1 MVKLNNI
8 DLTII
13 GGGPVGLFLGK
24 EAKKKGLN
32 VVIFDREEKVGGILK
47 QCIHT
52 GFGLQVYNKNLTG
65 PELAENLY
73 EEVNNLNIPV
83 YTISM
88 CSGFED
94 KKLYFYS
101 RKGII
106 EVESDYYGFA
116 LGARERN
123 RGNLFIEGDRP
134 TGIFTAGF
142 AQYLTNILG
151 LKIGNKIAILG
162 SGDIGLIMA
171 RRLKIEG
178 MDVVGVY
185 EIMPFFGGLPRNI
198 KQCLEDFE
206 IPLYLSHTII
216 KVEGKDRL
224 EKIFV
229 SEVDKNFNQIGEIKE
244 IEADTLLLSVGLIP
258 EIDILR
264 KNLLFDK
271 STNQPIVNQNFL
283 TNIPGVFLLGNSLT
297 IFDLVDKAMLSSL
310 NSLDAILNGKR
321 EINKNGTELKAGNF
335 IKNIIPQIIE
345 KDSKKA
351 NIYFRV
357 KEPIFNKSLILR
369 EDNKIVFKKKIVAL
383 YPSQMEEITINPEII
398 EKDEVILEIIW
409 KR

>member
-32 VVIFDREEKVGGILK
+32 VIIFDREEKVGGILK

-101 RKGII
+101 KRGII

-206 IPLYLSHTII
+206 IPLYLSHTVVR
-216 KVEGKDRL
+216 VEGKDRL

-310 NSLDAILNGKR
+310 NSLDAILNGKK
-321 EINKNGTELKAGNF
+321 EINNKGTKLKAGNF
-335 IKNIIPQIIE
+335 IKNI
-345 KDSKKA
+345 
-351 NIYFRV
+351 
-357 KEPIFNKSLILR
+357 
-369 EDNKIVFKKKIVAL
+369 
-383 YPSQMEEITINPEII
+383 
-398 EKDEVILEIIW
+398 
-409 KR
+409 

>member
-32 VVIFDREEKVGGILK
+32 VVIFDREERVGGILK

-52 GFGLQVYNKNLTG
+52 GFGLQIYNKNLTG

-73 EEVNNLNIPV
+73 EEANNLNIPV

-106 EVESDYYGFA
+106 EVKSDYYGFA

-206 IPLYLSHTII
+206 IPLYLSHTVVR
-216 KVEGKDRL
+216 VEGKDRL

-258 EIDILR
+258 EIDIFR

-321 EINKNGTELKAGNF
+321 EINNKGTKLKAGNF

-369 EDNKIVFKKKIVAL
+369 EDNKIIFKKKIVAL

-398 EKDEVILEIIW
+398 EKDEVILEII
-409 KR
+409 

>member
-32 VVIFDREEKVGGILK
+32 VVIFDREERVGGILK

-52 GFGLQVYNKNLTG
+52 GFGLQIYNKNLTG

-101 RKGII
+101 RRGII
-106 EVESDYYGFA
+106 EVKSDYYGFA

-185 EIMPFFGGLPRNI
+185 EVMPFFGGLPRNI

-206 IPLYLSHTII
+206 IPLYLSHTVVR
-216 KVEGKDRL
+216 VEGKDRL

-264 KNLLFDK
+264 KNLLVDR

-321 EINKNGTELKAGNF
+321 EINNKGTKLKAGNF

-369 EDNKIVFKKKIVAL
+369 EDNKIIFKKKIVAL

-398 EKDEVILEIIW
+398 EKDEVILEII
-409 KR
+409 

>member
-101 RKGII
+101 RKGIV

-206 IPLYLSHTII
+206 IPLYLSHTVVR
-216 KVEGKDRL
+216 VEGKDRL

-321 EINKNGTELKAGNF
+321 EINNKGTKLKAGNF

-398 EKDEVILEIIW
+398 EKDEVILEIV
-409 KR
+409 

>member
-13 GGGPVGLFLGK
+13 GGGSVGLFLGK

-229 SEVDKNFNQIGEIKE
+229 SEVDKNFNQIGEINE

-310 NSLDAILNGKR
+310 NSLDAILKGKR
-321 EINKNGTELKAGNF
+321 EINNNGIKLKTGNL
-335 IKNIIPQIIE
+335 IKNLIPQIIE
-345 KDSKKA
+345 KDSEKA

-383 YPSQMEEITINPEII
+383 YPSQMEEITINPKII
-398 EKDEVILEIIW
+398 EKDEVILEII
-409 KR
+409 

>member
-1 MVKLNNI
+1 MNNI

-229 SEVDKNFNQIGEIKE
+229 SEVDKNFNQIGKIKE

-383 YPSQMEEITINPEII
+383 YPSQMEEITISPEII
-398 EKDEVILEIIW
+398 EKDEVILEIV
-409 KR
+409 

>member
-162 SGDIGLIMA
+162 SGDIGLIIA

-229 SEVDKNFNQIGEIKE
+229 SEVDKNFNQIGKIKE

-383 YPSQMEEITINPEII
+383 YPSQMEEITISPEII
-398 EKDEVILEIIW
+398 EKDEVILEIV
-409 KR
+409 

>member
-32 VVIFDREEKVGGILK
+32 VVIFDREERVGGILK

-52 GFGLQVYNKNLTG
+52 GFGLQIYNKNLTG

-101 RKGII
+101 RRGII
-106 EVESDYYGFA
+106 EVKSDYYGFA

-206 IPLYLSHTII
+206 IPLYLSHTVVR
-216 KVEGKDRL
+216 VEGKDRL

-310 NSLDAILNGKR
+310 NSLDAILNGKK
-321 EINKNGTELKAGNF
+321 EINNKGTKLKAGNF

-369 EDNKIVFKKKIVAL
+369 EDNKIIFKKKIVAL
-383 YPSQMEEITINPEII
+383 YPSQMEEITINPETI
-398 EKDEVILEIIW
+398 EKDKVILEII
-409 KR
+409 

>member
-13 GGGPVGLFLGK
+13 GGGSVGLFLGK

-229 SEVDKNFNQIGEIKE
+229 SEVDKNFNQIGEINE

-310 NSLDAILNGKR
+310 NSLDAILKGKR
-321 EINKNGTELKAGNF
+321 EINNNGIKLKTGNL
-335 IKNIIPQIIE
+335 IKNLIPQIIE
-345 KDSKKA
+345 KDSEKA

-398 EKDEVILEIIW
+398 EKDEVILEII
-409 KR
+409 

>member
-32 VVIFDREEKVGGILK
+32 VIIFDREEKVGGILK

-101 RKGII
+101 RIGII

-206 IPLYLSHTII
+206 IPLYLSHTVVR
-216 KVEGKDRL
+216 VEGKDRL

-321 EINKNGTELKAGNF
+321 EINNKGTKLKAGNF

-369 EDNKIVFKKKIVAL
+369 EDNKIIFKKKIVAL
-383 YPSQMEEITINPEII
+383 YPSQMEEITINPETI
-398 EKDEVILEIIW
+398 EKDKVILEII
-409 KR
+409 

>member
-88 CSGFED
+88 YSGFED

-101 RKGII
+101 RRGII

-162 SGDIGLIMA
+162 SGDIGLIIA

-229 SEVDKNFNQIGEIKE
+229 SEVDKNFNQIGKIKE

-383 YPSQMEEITINPEII
+383 YPSQMEEITISPEII
-398 EKDEVILEIIW
+398 EKDEVILEIV
-409 KR
+409 

>member
-65 PELAENLY
+65 PELTENLY

-178 MDVVGVY
+178 MDVAGIY

-310 NSLDAILNGKR
+310 NSLDAILKGKR
-321 EINKNGTELKAGNF
+321 EINNNGIKLKTGNL
-335 IKNIIPQIIE
+335 IKNLIPQIIE
-345 KDSKKA
+345 KDSEKA

-398 EKDEVILEIIW
+398 EKDEVILEII
-409 KR
+409 

>member
-1 MVKLNNI
+1 MNNI

-32 VVIFDREEKVGGILK
+32 VIIFDREEKVGGILK

-101 RKGII
+101 RRGII
-106 EVESDYYGFA
+106 EVKSDYYGFA

-151 LKIGNKIAILG
+151 LKIGNKITILG

-206 IPLYLSHTII
+206 IPLYLSHTVVR
-216 KVEGKDRL
+216 VEGKDRL

-321 EINKNGTELKAGNF
+321 EINNKGTKLKAGNF

-357 KEPIFNKSLILR
+357 REPIFNKSLILR

-383 YPSQMEEITINPEII
+383 YPSQMEEITINPETI
-398 EKDEVILEIIW
+398 EKDEVILEIV
-409 KR
+409 

>member
-1 MVKLNNI
+1 MNNI

-88 CSGFED
+88 YSGFED

-101 RKGII
+101 RRGII

-162 SGDIGLIMA
+162 SGDIGLIIA

-229 SEVDKNFNQIGEIKE
+229 SEVDKNFNQIGKIKE

-383 YPSQMEEITINPEII
+383 YPSQMEEITISPEII
-398 EKDEVILEIIW
+398 EKDEVILEIV
-409 KR
+409 

>member
-101 RKGII
+101 RRGII

-398 EKDEVILEIIW
+398 EKDEVILEIVW

>member
-32 VVIFDREEKVGGILK
+32 VIIFDREEKVGGILK

-310 NSLDAILNGKR
+310 NSLDAILKGKR
-321 EINKNGTELKAGNF
+321 EINNNGIKLKTGNL
-335 IKNIIPQIIE
+335 IKNLIPQIIE
-345 KDSKKA
+345 KDSEKA

-398 EKDEVILEIIW
+398 EKDEVILEII
-409 KR
+409 

>member
-32 VVIFDREEKVGGILK
+32 VVIFDREERVGGILK

-52 GFGLQVYNKNLTG
+52 GFGLQIYNKNLTG

-101 RKGII
+101 RRGII
-106 EVESDYYGFA
+106 EVKSDYYGFA

-206 IPLYLSHTII
+206 IPLYLSHTVVR
-216 KVEGKDRL
+216 VEGKDRL

-310 NSLDAILNGKR
+310 NSLDAILNGKK
-321 EINKNGTELKAGNF
+321 EINNKGTKLKAGNF

-369 EDNKIVFKKKIVAL
+369 EDNKIIFKKKIVAL
-383 YPSQMEEITINPEII
+383 YPSQMEEITINPETI
-398 EKDEVILEIIW
+398 EKDKVILEIIW
-409 KR
+409 KK

>member
-13 GGGPVGLFLGK
+13 GGGSVGLFLGK

-178 MDVVGVY
+178 MDVAGVY

-229 SEVDKNFNQIGEIKE
+229 SEVDKNFNQIGKIKE

-321 EINKNGTELKAGNF
+321 EINKNGIKLKTGNL
-335 IKNIIPQIIE
+335 IKNLIPQIIE
-345 KDSKKA
+345 KDSEKA

-357 KEPIFNKSLILR
+357 KVPIFNKSLILR

-398 EKDEVILEIIW
+398 EKDEVILEII
-409 KR
+409 

>member
-101 RKGII
+101 RLGII
-106 EVESDYYGFA
+106 EAESDYYGFA

-398 EKDEVILEIIW
+398 EKDEVILEII
-409 KR
+409 

>member
-32 VVIFDREEKVGGILK
+32 VVIFDREERVGGILK

-52 GFGLQVYNKNLTG
+52 GFGLQIYNKNLTG

-101 RKGII
+101 RRGII
-106 EVESDYYGFA
+106 EVKSDYYGFA

-178 MDVVGVY
+178 MDVAGVY

-206 IPLYLSHTII
+206 IQLYLSHTII

-310 NSLDAILNGKR
+310 NSLDAILKGKR
-321 EINKNGTELKAGNF
+321 EINNNGIKLKTGNL
-335 IKNIIPQIIE
+335 IKNLIPQIIE
-345 KDSKKA
+345 KDSEKA

-398 EKDEVILEIIW
+398 EKDEVILEII
-409 KR
+409 

>member
-1 MVKLNNI
+1 MNNI

-162 SGDIGLIMA
+162 SGDIGLIIA

-229 SEVDKNFNQIGEIKE
+229 SEVDKNFNQIGKIKE

-383 YPSQMEEITINPEII
+383 YPSQMEEITISPEII
-398 EKDEVILEIIW
+398 EKDEVILEIV
-409 KR
+409 

>member
-88 CSGFED
+88 YSGFED

-101 RKGII
+101 RRGII

-162 SGDIGLIMA
+162 SGDIGLIIA

-383 YPSQMEEITINPEII
+383 YPSQMEEITISPEII
-398 EKDEVILEIIW
+398 EKDEVILEIV
-409 KR
+409 